1 MNSRS
6 LPLLAAALLAG
17 MGAAH
22 AAGHVLSNSR
32 LSITFGDTAVFPFD
46 DPDRVDAITWKDSN
60 GNPRSNYV
68 ANGGPLHC
76 GDPQEYFGQS
86 YGEPEGTLPYMI
98 IGGLVDTWTGTGALK
113 GNTATS
119 LTGFCDT
126 GPNAKTK
133 TTYKLF
139 TGAGEI
145 SEMEVTRN
153 FLFNAST
160 PVFNAHGLRAYV
172 VRVPMGSY
180 PTVLVPNAAGTAINS
195 FNAGNCGGDC
205 EVTDWNQRWFADDDG
220 AGNGVMVIRSQS
232 STASALLAINNDSFS
247 ASNLTSVVLI
257 QPAGGWKAKVSESQY
272 VCFYDTKSWPA
283 SARSAGKMP
292 KGCSGTKP

>member
-1 MNSRS
+1 MEARITV
-6 LPLLAAALLAG
+6 PLAAALVTA
-17 MGAAH
+17 ASFAH

-32 LSITFGDTAVFPFD
+32 LSVTFADTGVYSAPD
-46 DPDRVDAITWKDSN
+46 ADRVDAITWIDSN

-76 GDPQEYFGQS
+76 GDPQEFFGES
-86 YGEPEGTLPYMI
+86 YGEPEGTLPYMSLAGI
-98 IGGLVDTWTGTGALK
+98 VDNWSGTTALK
-113 GNTATS
+113 GRAATS
-119 LTGFCDT
+119 LAGFCDYQ
-126 GPNAKTK
+126 PSAKMK

-139 TGAGEI
+139 TSAGETN
-145 SEMEVTRN
+145 EMEVTRN
-153 FLFNAST
+153 FLFTAST
-160 PVFNAHGLRAYV
+160 PVFNANGVRAYV
-172 VRVPMGSY
+172 VRVPLGAY

-232 STASALLAINNDSFS
+232 STASALLAINNDADS
-247 ASNLTSVVLI
+247 ASNLTSVVLL
-257 QPAGGWKAKVSESQY
+257 QPAGGWKAKVSESEF
-272 VCFYDTKSWPA
+272 VCFYDTTSWPA

-292 KGCSGTKP
+292 KGCNGTKP